1 LVHRRRA
8 GSGVAAAG
16 ASTGLQR
23 RLTPASDIDLRWELQ
38 TDPAKASE
46 IEVTFAE
53 EGPDRTRVVLR
64 HRHLERHGEG

>member
-1 LVHRRRA
+1 
-8 GSGVAAAG
+8 
-16 ASTGLQR
+16 
-23 RLTPASDIDLRWELQ
+23 LTPASDIDPRWELQ

-53 EGPDRTRVVLR
+53 EGPGRTRVVLR